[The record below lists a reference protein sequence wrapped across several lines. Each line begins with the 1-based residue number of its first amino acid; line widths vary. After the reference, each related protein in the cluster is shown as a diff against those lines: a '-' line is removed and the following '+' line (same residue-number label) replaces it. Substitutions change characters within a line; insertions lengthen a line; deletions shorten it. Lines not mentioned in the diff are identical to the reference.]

1 MKKNIK
7 NKKKKGV
14 AAIEAA
20 LVLPVFILI
29 TLAGLQ
35 YGWLFLKYQE
45 ITNIARHAIRYCSR
59 PDVGC
64 PETHT
69 WIEAEMAKHGFT
81 SDMIVE
87 NIVQWVPGGPD
98 YDPPGDVG
106 NAIEV
111 KLSIDAE
118 KVDIINFL
126 PVPAKLTAYC
136 TMSEEGNP
144 DE

>member
-1 MKKNIK
+1 MSQKQIK
-7 NKKKKGV
+7 NQKKGSITV
-14 AAIEAA
+14 EAAI
-20 LVLPVFILI
+20 VLPVIILI

-64 PETHT
+64 PETHA
-69 WIEAEMAKHGFT
+69 WINTELAKHGFT
-81 SDMIVE
+81 TEQIAD
-87 NIVQWVPGGPD
+87 NIVQWVPGAPD

-111 KLSIDAE
+111 KLSVYAA

-126 PVPAKLTAYC
+126 PVPDKLTAYC
-136 TMSEEGNP
+136 TMSEEGNN
-144 DE
+144 